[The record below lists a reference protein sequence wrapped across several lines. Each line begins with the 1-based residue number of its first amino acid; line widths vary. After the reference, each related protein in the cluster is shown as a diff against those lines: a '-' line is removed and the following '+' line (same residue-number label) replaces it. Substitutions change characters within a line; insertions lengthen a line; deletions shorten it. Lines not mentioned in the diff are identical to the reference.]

1 MSFEYPGR
9 VGAAVLRGVSLRL
22 PRGKTTALVGRS
34 GAGKTTISQLLA
46 RFYEPS
52 SGQIFLGGVPPQN
65 ASPAQPTHLTL
76 YALRVYRGAACLTNP
91 TAPCPIAGDPISS
104 FSAAEWAG
112 AIAYVP
118 QEPVLFAGQTIA
130 QNISYGVPSATREEV
145 EAAAVAANAHE
156 FVEKLAQG
164 YDTVVAANSLSGG
177 QRQRVA
183 IARAILKD
191 APILILDEATSA
203 LDAVSEAKVQ
213 AALGRLAVGK
223 TVLVIAH
230 RLSTVK
236 ARAGWLHACAANA
249 RPSLF

>member
-1 MSFEYPGR
+1 MCF
-9 VGAAVLRGVSLRL
+9 VS
-22 PRGKTTALVGRS
+22 P
-34 GAGKTTISQLLA
+34 
-46 RFYEPS
+46 
-52 SGQIFLGGVPPQN
+52 GVP
-65 ASPAQPTHLTL
+65 
-76 YALRVYRGAACLTNP
+76 V
-91 TAPCPIAGDPISS
+91 SS

-118 QEPVLFAGQTIA
+118 QEPILFAGQTIA
-130 QNISYGVPSATREEV
+130 DNIAYGVPGATRQQV
-145 EAAAVAANAHE
+145 EAAAAAANAAE
-156 FVEKLAQG
+156 FIEKLAQG

-177 QRQRVA
+177 QRQRVC

-213 AALGRLAVGK
+213 AALGRLAVGR

-236 ARAGWLHACAANA
+236 ARG
-249 RPSLF
+249 